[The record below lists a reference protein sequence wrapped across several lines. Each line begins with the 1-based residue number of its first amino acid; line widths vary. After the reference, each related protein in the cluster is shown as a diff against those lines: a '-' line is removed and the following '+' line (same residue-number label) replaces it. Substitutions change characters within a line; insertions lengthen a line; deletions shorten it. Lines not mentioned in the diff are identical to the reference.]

1 MFPTGEAASQGSRMA
16 RTHCS
21 SFVKDFWK
29 PGAPLLGPIQL
40 LLEGKPASLV
50 PLPVDNA
57 PSALFS
63 APGSVISPSQL
74 SYLEMK

>member
-1 MFPTGEAASQGSRMA
+1 MSPTGEAASRCSTTA

-21 SFVKDFWK
+21 SFVEGFRK

-63 APGSVISPSQL
+63 APGRVISPSQPSHL
-74 SYLEMK
+74 